1 MKKNILTT
9 LVACILVAALAV
21 GGTLAYM
28 TATDSKVTNTFTFA
42 NGMAVD
48 IYEKLS
54 EAVVNKGQAEVTGT
68 ANDGG
73 LITGE
78 DIKNGLN
85 YTNVTPGQ
93 TLNKAP
99 RVAVK
104 TTVDAYVF
112 VKPTAGANVT
122 IGTIGWTQVGTTGVY
137 YKLIELGKTDNGI
150 TAVAGQS
157 DVYTIDTPIFTTV
170 TIGNVTGGTIG
181 NVEIEVSM
189 IQAAGFNG
197 DAAAAFA
204 QAPAF
209 QSTAAT
215 NP

>member
-28 TATDSKVTNTFTFA
+28 TATDSKVTNTFQFA

-48 IYEKLS
+48 IYEQLS
-54 EAVVNKGQAEVTGT
+54 EAVVDKGQAEVTGT
-68 ANDGG
+68 ANTG
-73 LITGE
+73 LITGP
-78 DIKNGLN
+78 DIMNGLN

-93 TLNKAP
+93 TLHKAP
-99 RVAVK
+99 RVAVQ

-112 VKPTAGANVT
+112 VKPTAGTNVT
-122 IGTIGWTQVGTTGVY
+122 IGEIGWTQVGTTGVY

-150 TAVAGQS
+150 TAYDA
-157 DVYTIDTPIFTTV
+157 DNHVYTIDAPIFTTV

-181 NVEIEVSM
+181 NVEIQVSM

-197 DAAAAFA
+197 NAEAALA

-209 QSTAAT
+209 QSTAG
-215 NP
+215 